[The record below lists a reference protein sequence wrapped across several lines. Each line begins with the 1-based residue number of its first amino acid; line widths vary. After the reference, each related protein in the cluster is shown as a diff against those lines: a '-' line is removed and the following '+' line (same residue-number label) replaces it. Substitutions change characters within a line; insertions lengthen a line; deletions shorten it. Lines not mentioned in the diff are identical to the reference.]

1 MEKKKLLLM
10 VPMLHQGGF
19 ERVCVETARILK
31 EKRGDQIDVEISLFS
46 DEDINYDIKGLTVI
60 NLNIPA
66 RDGKIA
72 KAKNVLAR
80 VGAVRKLKKSHGY
93 DYCYS
98 FGSTANLINALTRGQ
113 GKTLVGLRSQID
125 LANKKQIRF
134 FAGRAD
140 KVVCCSGEIQKQLKE
155 RYGITNTS
163 LLYNP
168 ISDTKI
174 REKAKDKIT
183 DFPFPETP
191 VEKIFVSLGR
201 EDDFKGYWHLIKAF
215 SLVHEKDRE
224 TRLLIVGEG
233 TFAPYQKLAQDLG
246 ILDAVS
252 FPGVRKNPFPY
263 LARCGVYVTTSNIE
277 GFPNALRE
285 AMALGLPV
293 ISTDCRTGPSEILC
307 ETMQEGHVRE
317 VKDEAYG
324 VLIPDMDN
332 RPDFDA
338 GNLTEDD
345 RVLAGALTS
354 MLENPE
360 KREHY
365 AAQSLKRVQT
375 YSPESYAGNLMQI
388 LQSLD

>member
-140 KVVCCSGEIQKQLKE
+140 KVVC
-155 RYGITNTS
+155 
-163 LLYNP
+163 
-168 ISDTKI
+168 
-174 REKAKDKIT
+174 
-183 DFPFPETP
+183 
-191 VEKIFVSLGR
+191 
-201 EDDFKGYWHLIKAF
+201 
-215 SLVHEKDRE
+215 
-224 TRLLIVGEG
+224 
-233 TFAPYQKLAQDLG
+233 
-246 ILDAVS
+246 
-252 FPGVRKNPFPY
+252 
-263 LARCGVYVTTSNIE
+263 
-277 GFPNALRE
+277 
-285 AMALGLPV
+285 
-293 ISTDCRTGPSEILC
+293 
-307 ETMQEGHVRE
+307 
-317 VKDEAYG
+317 
-324 VLIPDMDN
+324 
-332 RPDFDA
+332 
-338 GNLTEDD
+338 
-345 RVLAGALTS
+345 
-354 MLENPE
+354 
-360 KREHY
+360 
-365 AAQSLKRVQT
+365 
-375 YSPESYAGNLMQI
+375 
-388 LQSLD
+388 